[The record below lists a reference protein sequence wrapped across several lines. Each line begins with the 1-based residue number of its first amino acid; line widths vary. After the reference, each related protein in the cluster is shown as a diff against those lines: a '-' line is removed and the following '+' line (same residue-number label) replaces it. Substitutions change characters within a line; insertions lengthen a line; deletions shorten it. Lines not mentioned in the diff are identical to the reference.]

1 MSGRFWFCNKWR
13 NEGSV
18 KFLFSSILDFSEK
31 FANLVSFYLQ
41 LHTYFQSLPSLK
53 RDKFFLSFEFPSL
66 WVYLK
71 IENSKSSAAISSLFS
86 PGSAINYCAGTFR
99 GRPCTSTLTHTT
111 EAIPTI
117 SNVFTNILFSNHSA
131 GSQRL
136 LLISVNMELKV
147 LQSMRTWSKY
157 LRFHTSQERNSAGKP
172 KVSATQLQ
180 SDTRDRHSWEVGL
193 LSLLQR

>member
-1 MSGRFWFCNKWR
+1 M
-13 NEGSV
+13 
-18 KFLFSSILDFSEK
+18 
-31 FANLVSFYLQ
+31 SFYLQ
-41 LHTYFQSLPSLK
+41 LPTYFPSLSSLK
-53 RDKFFLSFEFPSL
+53 RDQVFLEL
-66 WVYLK
+66 WVSQSLSLS
-71 IENSKSSAAISSLFS
+71 ENRKLKSSAVISSLFS

-157 LRFHTSQERNSAGKP
+157 LRFHTSQERNSGGKP